1 MMRWWPV
8 RAGALG
14 AVAVAGAVVLGAC
27 GGAKY
32 EYVSNSS
39 EQLYFK
45 VPRGWELYRFTDSDT
60 EGRLVGLPE
69 SFEQV
74 WRVGFDAAD
83 EPDPSNVAQLDAVP
97 PDTLEQPVGQAR
109 VFAVNSAAARD
120 GLSLAAARELALGFD
135 PLNAPDDLS
144 NLVEVVDFLSLDER
158 NGVQGSR
165 VVFNVRNSVDD
176 PWQTMD
182 VTTMYDVT
190 KARLY
195 MFTVACSASCFEQN
209 QNSIF
214 DVTTSWKVEP

>member
-1 MMRWWPV
+1 MMRGWPV
-8 RAGALG
+8 RAA
-14 AVAVAGAVVLGAC
+14 AAMAVAGALALGAC
-27 GGAKY
+27 GGAKF

-45 VPRGWELYRFTDSDT
+45 VPKSWELYRFTEADI
-60 EGRLVGLPE
+60 EGRMEGLPE
-69 SFEQV
+69 TFQQL

-83 EPDPSNVAQLDAVP
+83 QPDPANVAQLDAIP
-97 PDTLEQPVGQAR
+97 PSTLEQPVGQAR
-109 VFAVNSAAARD
+109 VYSVNSASARD
-120 GLSLAAARELALGFD
+120 GLSLAAARELAVGFD
-135 PLNAPDDLS
+135 PLNAPDNLS
-144 NLVEVVDFLSLDER
+144 NLVEIVEFEGLDDR

-182 VTTMYDVT
+182 VTTMYDVGRS
-190 KARLY
+190 RLY

-209 QNSIF
+209 QSSIF